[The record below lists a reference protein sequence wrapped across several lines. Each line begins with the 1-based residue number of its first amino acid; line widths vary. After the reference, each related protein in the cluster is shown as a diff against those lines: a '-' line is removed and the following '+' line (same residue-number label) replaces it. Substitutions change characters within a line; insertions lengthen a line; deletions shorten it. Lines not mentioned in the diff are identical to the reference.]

1 MRLVLKSFVRATA
14 VFLVFF
20 AIMPVTA
27 EEEYSTGLSERDLQK
42 LKDFIGSTET
52 LAPEVQKTL
61 EAGRYRVQSGDT
73 LSGIFS
79 RFYKNTNINKEVL
92 QAVFVKTNKAA
103 FRRGNPNWLMAGS
116 ILTFPSGAD
125 VIDYVVNDKTDNSS
139 RSENRETWVSYP

>member
-14 VFLVFF
+14 VLAFF

-27 EEEYSTGLSERDLQK
+27 EEDYSTGLSERDLQK

-52 LAPEVQKTL
+52 LAPEIQMTL

-79 RFYKNTNINKEVL
+79 RFYKNTNVNREVL

-116 ILTFPSGAD
+116 VLTFPSGAD

-139 RSENRETWVSYP
+139 RRENRETWVSYP

>member
-1 MRLVLKSFVRATA
+1 MRLVLESFVRATA
-14 VFLVFF
+14 VLVFF
-20 AIMPVTA
+20 AIMPVVA
-27 EEEYSTGLSERDLQK
+27 DEKFSTGLSDRDLQK

-52 LAPEVQKTL
+52 LAPEVQMTL

-79 RFYKNTNINKEVL
+79 RFYKNTNVNKEVL

>member
-1 MRLVLKSFVRATA
+1 MRLVLESFVRATA
-14 VFLVFF
+14 VLVVFT
-20 AIMPVTA
+20 IMPVVA
-27 EEEYSTGLSERDLQK
+27 DEEFSTGLSERDLQK

-52 LAPEVQKTL
+52 LAPEVQMTL

-79 RFYKNTNINKEVL
+79 RFYKNTNVNKEVL

>member
-1 MRLVLKSFVRATA
+1 MRLVLESFVRATA
-14 VFLVFF
+14 VLVFF

-27 EEEYSTGLSERDLQK
+27 DEEYSTGLSERDLQK
-42 LKDFIGSTET
+42 LKDFIGSPET
-52 LAPEVQKTL
+52 LAPEVQMTL

-79 RFYKNTNINKEVL
+79 RFYKNTNVNKEVL

>member
-1 MRLVLKSFVRATA
+1 MRLVLESFVRATA
-14 VFLVFF
+14 VLVFF

-27 EEEYSTGLSERDLQK
+27 DEEYSTGLSERDLQK

-52 LAPEVQKTL
+52 LAPEVQMTL
-61 EAGRYRVQSGDT
+61 EAGRYKVQSGDT

-79 RFYKNTNINKEVL
+79 RFYKNTNVNKEVL

-116 ILTFPSGAD
+116 VLTFPSGAD

>member
-14 VFLVFF
+14 VLVFF

-27 EEEYSTGLSERDLQK
+27 DEEYSTGLSERDLQK

-52 LAPEVQKTL
+52 LAPEVQMTL

-79 RFYKNTNINKEVL
+79 RFYKNTNVNKEVL

>member
-1 MRLVLKSFVRATA
+1 MRLVLESFVRATA
-14 VFLVFF
+14 VLVFF
-20 AIMPVTA
+20 AIMPATA
-27 EEEYSTGLSERDLQK
+27 DEEYSTGLSERDLQK
-42 LKDFIGSTET
+42 LKDFIGSSET
-52 LAPEVQKTL
+52 LAPEVQMTL

-79 RFYKNTNINKEVL
+79 RFYKNTNVNKEVL

>member
-1 MRLVLKSFVRATA
+1 MRLVLESFVRATA
-14 VFLVFF
+14 VLVFF
-20 AIMPVTA
+20 VIMPVTA
-27 EEEYSTGLSERDLQK
+27 DEEYSTGLSERDLQK

-52 LAPEVQKTL
+52 LAPEVQMTL

-79 RFYKNTNINKEVL
+79 RFYKNTNVNKEVL

-116 ILTFPSGAD
+116 VLTFPSGAD

>member
-1 MRLVLKSFVRATA
+1 MRLVLESFVRATA
-14 VFLVFF
+14 VLVFF
-20 AIMPVTA
+20 AIMPVVA
-27 EEEYSTGLSERDLQK
+27 DEEFSTGLSERDLQK

-52 LAPEVQKTL
+52 LAPEVQMTL

-79 RFYKNTNINKEVL
+79 RFYRNTNVNKEVL

>member
-1 MRLVLKSFVRATA
+1 MRLVLKSFVRLTA
-14 VFLVFF
+14 VLVLS

-27 EEEYSTGLSERDLQK
+27 NEEYSTGLSERDLQK
-42 LKDFIGSTET
+42 LKDFIGSTEM
-52 LAPEVQKTL
+52 LAPEVQMTL
-61 EAGRYRVQSGDT
+61 ESGRYRVQSGDT

-79 RFYKNTNINKEVL
+79 RFYKNTNVNKEVL
-92 QAVFVKTNKAA
+92 QAVFVRTNKSA

>member
-14 VFLVFF
+14 VLAFF

-27 EEEYSTGLSERDLQK
+27 DEDYSTGLSERDLQK
-42 LKDFIGSTET
+42 LKDFIGSPET
-52 LAPEVQKTL
+52 LAPEVQMTL

-79 RFYKNTNINKEVL
+79 RFYKNTNVNKEVL

-116 ILTFPSGAD
+116 VLTFPSGAD
-125 VIDYVVNDKTDNSS
+125 VIDYVVNDKTDSSS

>member
-14 VFLVFF
+14 VLVFF

>member
-1 MRLVLKSFVRATA
+1 MRLVLESFVRATA
-14 VFLVFF
+14 VLVFF
-20 AIMPVTA
+20 AVIPVTA
-27 EEEYSTGLSERDLQK
+27 DEEYSTGLSERDLQK

-52 LAPEVQKTL
+52 LAPEIQMTL

-73 LSGIFS
+73 LSGIFN
-79 RFYKNTNINKEVL
+79 RFYKNTNVNREVL

-125 VIDYVVNDKTDNSS
+125 VRDYVVNDKTDNSS

>member
-14 VFLVFF
+14 VLVFF
-20 AIMPVTA
+20 AIMPVIA
-27 EEEYSTGLSERDLQK
+27 DEEYSTGLSERDLQK

-52 LAPEVQKTL
+52 LAPEVQMTL

-79 RFYKNTNINKEVL
+79 RFYKNTNVNKEVL

>member
-14 VFLVFF
+14 VLVFF

-52 LAPEVQKTL
+52 LTPEVQKTL

>member
-1 MRLVLKSFVRATA
+1 MRLVLESFVRATA
-14 VFLVFF
+14 VLVFF

>member
-14 VFLVFF
+14 VFVFF

-52 LAPEVQKTL
+52 LTPEVQMTL
-61 EAGRYRVQSGDT
+61 EAGRYRVQAGDT

-79 RFYKNTNINKEVL
+79 RFYKNTNVNKEVL

>member
-1 MRLVLKSFVRATA
+1 MRLVLESFVRATA
-14 VFLVFF
+14 VLVFF
-20 AIMPVTA
+20 AIMPVIA
-27 EEEYSTGLSERDLQK
+27 DEEYSTGLSERDLQK

-52 LAPEVQKTL
+52 LAPEVQMTL

-79 RFYKNTNINKEVL
+79 RFYKNTNVNKEVL

-116 ILTFPSGAD
+116 VLTFPSGAD

>member
-1 MRLVLKSFVRATA
+1 MRLILKSFVRAT
-14 VFLVFF
+14 VVLVFF

-27 EEEYSTGLSERDLQK
+27 DEDYSTGLSERDLQK
-42 LKDFIGSTET
+42 LKDFIGSPET
-52 LAPEVQKTL
+52 LAPEVQMTL

-79 RFYKNTNINKEVL
+79 RFYKNTNVNKEVL

-125 VIDYVVNDKTDNSS
+125 VIDYVVHDKTDQSS

>member
-1 MRLVLKSFVRATA
+1 MRLILESFVRATA
-14 VFLVFF
+14 VLVFF

-27 EEEYSTGLSERDLQK
+27 GEEYSTGLSERDLQK

-52 LAPEVQKTL
+52 LAPEVQMTL

-79 RFYKNTNINKEVL
+79 RFYKNTNVNKEVL

-116 ILTFPSGAD
+116 VLTFPSGAD

-139 RSENRETWVSYP
+139 RSENRETWGSYP

>member
-1 MRLVLKSFVRATA
+1 MTLVLESFVRATA
-14 VFLVFF
+14 VLVFF
-20 AIMPVTA
+20 AIMPVIA
-27 EEEYSTGLSERDLQK
+27 DEEYSTGLSERDLRK

-52 LAPEVQKTL
+52 LAPEVQMTL

-79 RFYKNTNINKEVL
+79 RFYKNTNVNKEVL

>member
-14 VFLVFF
+14 VLVFF

-42 LKDFIGSTET
+42 LKDFIGSPET
-52 LAPEVQKTL
+52 LAPEVQMAL

-79 RFYKNTNINKEVL
+79 RFYKNTNVNKEVL

-139 RSENRETWVSYP
+139 LSENRETWVSYP

>member
-14 VFLVFF
+14 VLAFF

-27 EEEYSTGLSERDLQK
+27 DEDYSTGLSERDLQK
-42 LKDFIGSTET
+42 LKDFIGSPET
-52 LAPEVQKTL
+52 LAPEVQMTL

-79 RFYKNTNINKEVL
+79 RFYKNTNVNKEVL

>member
-1 MRLVLKSFVRATA
+1 MRLVLKSFVRLTA
-14 VFLVFF
+14 VLVLS

-27 EEEYSTGLSERDLQK
+27 NEEYSTGLSERDLQK
-42 LKDFIGSTET
+42 LKDFIGSTEM
-52 LAPEVQKTL
+52 LAPEVQMTL
-61 EAGRYRVQSGDT
+61 ESGRYRVQSGDT

-79 RFYKNTNINKEVL
+79 RFYKNTNVNKEVL
-92 QAVFVKTNKAA
+92 QAVFVRTNKSA

-116 ILTFPSGAD
+116 VLTFPSGAD

>member
-1 MRLVLKSFVRATA
+1 MRLVFKSFVRLTA
-14 VFLVFF
+14 VLVFF

-27 EEEYSTGLSERDLQK
+27 DQEYSTGLSERDLQK

-52 LAPEVQKTL
+52 LASEVQMTL

-79 RFYKNTNINKEVL
+79 RFYKNTNVNKEVL

-116 ILTFPSGAD
+116 VLTFPSGAD

>member
-1 MRLVLKSFVRATA
+1 MRLVLESFVRATA
-14 VFLVFF
+14 VLVFF

-27 EEEYSTGLSERDLQK
+27 DEEYSTGLSERDLQK

-52 LAPEVQKTL
+52 LTAEVQMTL

-79 RFYKNTNINKEVL
+79 RFYKNTNVNKEVL

>member
-1 MRLVLKSFVRATA
+1 MRLVLESFVRATA
-14 VFLVFF
+14 VLVVF
-20 AIMPVTA
+20 AIMPVVA
-27 EEEYSTGLSERDLQK
+27 DEEFSSGLSERDLQK

-52 LAPEVQKTL
+52 LAPEVQMTL

-79 RFYKNTNINKEVL
+79 RFYKNTNVNKEVL

-139 RSENRETWVSYP
+139 QSENRETWVSYP

>member
-1 MRLVLKSFVRATA
+1 MRLVLESFVRATA
-14 VFLVFF
+14 VLVFF
-20 AIMPVTA
+20 AMMPVVA
-27 EEEYSTGLSERDLQK
+27 DEEFSTGLSERDLQK

-52 LAPEVQKTL
+52 LAPEVQMTL

-79 RFYKNTNINKEVL
+79 RFYKNTNVNKEVL

>member
-14 VFLVFF
+14 VLVFF

-27 EEEYSTGLSERDLQK
+27 DEEYSTGLSERDLQK
-42 LKDFIGSTET
+42 LKDFIGSPET
-52 LAPEVQKTL
+52 LAPEVQMTL

-79 RFYKNTNINKEVL
+79 RFYKNTNVNKEVL

-116 ILTFPSGAD
+116 VLTFPSGAD

>member
-14 VFLVFF
+14 VFVFF

-61 EAGRYRVQSGDT
+61 EEGRYRVQSGDT

-116 ILTFPSGAD
+116 VLTFPSGAD

>member
-1 MRLVLKSFVRATA
+1 MRLVLESFVRATA
-14 VFLVFF
+14 VLVFF

-27 EEEYSTGLSERDLQK
+27 DEEYSTGLSERDLQK

-52 LAPEVQKTL
+52 LAPEVQMTL

-79 RFYKNTNINKEVL
+79 RFYKNTNVNKEVL

-116 ILTFPSGAD
+116 VLTFPSGAD
-125 VIDYVVNDKTDNSS
+125 VIDYVVNDKNDNSS

>member
-1 MRLVLKSFVRATA
+1 MRLVLESFVRATA
-14 VFLVFF
+14 VMVFF
-20 AIMPVTA
+20 AIVPVVA
-27 EEEYSTGLSERDLQK
+27 DEEFSTGLSERDLQK

-52 LAPEVQKTL
+52 LAPEVQMTL

-79 RFYKNTNINKEVL
+79 RFYKNTNVNKEVL

-125 VIDYVVNDKTDNSS
+125 VIDYVVNDKTANSS

>member
-1 MRLVLKSFVRATA
+1 MRLVLGSFVRATA
-14 VFLVFF
+14 VLVFF

-27 EEEYSTGLSERDLQK
+27 DEEYSTGLSERDLQK

-52 LAPEVQKTL
+52 LAPEVQMTL

-79 RFYKNTNINKEVL
+79 RFYKNTNVNKEVL